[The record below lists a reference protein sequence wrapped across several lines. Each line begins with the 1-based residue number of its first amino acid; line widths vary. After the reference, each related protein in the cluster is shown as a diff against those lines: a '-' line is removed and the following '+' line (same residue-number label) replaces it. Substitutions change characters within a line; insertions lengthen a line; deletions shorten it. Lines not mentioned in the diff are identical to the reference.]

1 MNSNS
6 KQASKQNCS
15 DSGFECQPYICNPDS
30 QLYNG
35 EGEQGN
41 LQRSGSRKRCCYCNY
56 RRIDKID
63 VNVAMTILARDYK
76 GFGSGLICSNGV
88 IEEYE

>member
-6 KQASKQNCS
+6 KQASKQANCS
-15 DSGFECQPYICNPDS
+15 DSGFECQPYICNSDS

-35 EGEQGN
+35 KGEQGN
-41 LQRSGSRKRCCYCNY
+41 LQCSGSRKRCCYCNY
-56 RRIDKID
+56 IKIGKKD
-63 VNVAMTILARDYK
+63 VDVAMTILARDYK

-88 IEEYE
+88 IEIE

>member
-6 KQASKQNCS
+6 KQARNCS
-15 DSGFECQPYICNPDS
+15 DSRFECQPYICNSDS

-41 LQRSGSRKRCCYCNY
+41 LQCSGSRKRCCYCNY

-63 VNVAMTILARDYK
+63 VDVAMTKDAC
-76 GFGSGLICSNGV
+76 GSSDPLGS
-88 IEEYE
+88 